1 MVEHPQIDR
10 LIEGTAQRLSQLV
23 DIDTVIGKPV
33 YSSGGTE
40 IIPLAKVTMGYLSG
54 GGEYGTAKIVHED
67 GSIPFA
73 GGAGTVVSM
82 KPVGFLIDDGKGCR
96 LIQLGDGPLDRVI
109 EKAGELLEQLT
120 ERYARS

>member
-1 MVEHPQIDR
+1 
-10 LIEGTAQRLSQLV
+10 
-23 DIDTVIGKPV
+23 
-33 YSSGGTE
+33 
-40 IIPLAKVTMGYLSG
+40 
-54 GGEYGTAKIVHED
+54 
-67 GSIPFA
+67 
-73 GGAGTVVSM
+73 M